1 MYMYFDYFSIFLLP
15 SSFLNSFFF
24 SHPLPLSPS
33 PLYFS
38 FSSLCTFP
46 LFSLSLSLSAPP
58 SVIAHHT
65 TSEPPLILTCIF
77 TGSYG
82 NIKWYR
88 EGLPI
93 PANASTGII
102 VGNYLIDKT
111 FLHVT
116 YYTELSFTD
125 TTGDLGQY
133 RGEYYCG
140 FEALVI
146 DEYGTHNK
154 YEGTLL
160 LLIDVYSYEGI
171 IIIIIID
178 LIIVIHVHVYCWLIC
193 CCLKLFTKA
202 IFDVHYM

>member
-1 MYMYFDYFSIFLLP
+1 MYFGYFLHLSPSLFFSSSHTSSLSLLP
-15 SSFLNSFFF
+15 SLISLS
-24 SHPLPLSPS
+24 PLPLFFLSLSLPPFLSLSLPS
-33 PLYFS
+33 
-38 FSSLCTFP
+38 
-46 LFSLSLSLSAPP
+46 SLSLSLSAPP

-82 NIKWYR
+82 NVKWYR

-102 VGNYLIDKT
+102 VKNYLIDET
-111 FLHVT
+111 LLT

-133 RGEYYCG
+133 RGQYYCA

-146 DEYGTHNK
+146 DEYEIHNK

-160 LLIDVYSYEGI
+160 L
-171 IIIIIID
+171 
-178 LIIVIHVHVYCWLIC
+178 
-193 CCLKLFTKA
+193 
-202 IFDVHYM
+202 